1 MIRRPPRST
10 RTDTLF
16 PSTTLF
22 RSFLTVTDI
31 TETKTIERAE
41 REIRDR
47 LRAVID
53 HLPAGL
59 VLKDEHGVH
68 LLANQQV
75 LELYGLQGR
84 EVVGTTARD
93 HFPPQQAEVIIAQDS
108 TVLRTGIPMEAED
121 RKRTRLNSSH

>member
-1 MIRRPPRST
+1 MERQRNPIEEFEAERSNGKWIRVREE
-10 RTDTLF
+10 RTGNGGM
-16 PSTTLF
+16 
-22 RSFLTVTDI
+22 FLTVTDI

-84 EVVGTTARD
+84 EVV
-93 HFPPQQAEVIIAQDS
+93 
-108 TVLRTGIPMEAED
+108 D
-121 RKRTRLNSSH
+121 RKSTRLNSSH

>member
-84 EVVGTTARD
+84 EVV
-93 HFPPQQAEVIIAQDS
+93 
-108 TVLRTGIPMEAED
+108 D
-121 RKRTRLNSSH
+121 RKSTRLNSSH